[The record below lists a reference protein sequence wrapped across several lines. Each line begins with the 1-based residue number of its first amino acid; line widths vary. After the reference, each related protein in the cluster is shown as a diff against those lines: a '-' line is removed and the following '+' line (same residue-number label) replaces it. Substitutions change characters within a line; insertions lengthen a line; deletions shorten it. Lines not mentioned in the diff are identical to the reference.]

1 MYCSLTSLRSK
12 RRLPNASPAWR
23 ALLFVAVA
31 LSCKNDALDPDRSS
45 VASVVVVPN
54 RVSVGVGSTAQLSA
68 ELRDAAGTTLTNRK
82 VVWASKDP
90 TMATVSEAGVV
101 TGGRAGAVQ

>member
-1 MYCSLTSLRSK
+1 MYSFFSLRQTL
-12 RRLPNASPAWR
+12 RLPNASRAWQ
-23 ALLFVAVA
+23 AMLVVGAI

-54 RVSVGVGSTAQLSA
+54 RISVGVGSTAQLTA
-68 ELRDAAGTTLTNRK
+68 ELRDAGGATLTNRK

-90 TMATVSEAGVV
+90 TMATVSDAGVV
-101 TGGRAGAVQ
+101 TG